1 MSKESFSKK
10 LHLLSR
16 SGFGISPEQWLIINK
31 MSLQETLNMIESN
44 AHLPVSSITVVTENV
59 DQSYRKSI
67 GLIGMLT
74 PEDRRTINREN
85 VDYVRKM
92 TNLWMNSML
101 SDKNQLREKIALF
114 WHGHFACRLD
124 NAYFQQQMLDVIRKN
139 ALGNFGDLLKGTSKC
154 AAMLS
159 FLNNQQN
166 KKAHPNE
173 NFAREVMELFTLGR
187 GHYTEKDIK
196 EAARAFTG
204 WSYDANGQFTD
215 NVKVHDTGSKTV
227 LGKTGNFNGD
237 DILNILLENPQTANY
252 ISSKIYKYLVN
263 DVPND
268 KHINWLADRFYKSN
282 YNIAALVH
290 DIFTAGWFYQKE
302 NMGAIIKSPV
312 DLLVNIQR
320 TLPMTIE
327 NPDRLL
333 VFNDALGQKPF
344 YPPNV
349 AGWPGGTSWIDSSS
363 LMLRLKIPQLIEEN
377 KAIHITTKVDDD
389 IQMGRKMMNAD
400 SVSNMGNNSNTMA
413 MDTPKNKPANKKN
426 SNKIEA
432 TIAWDGILKILQPVK
447 DEDLFSTLSQIVL
460 GSSADRFEQS
470 IIAQKVPFNP
480 DRKEYVKNLMLAMMS
495 TPEFQLS

>member
-1 MSKESFSKK
+1 MSKTSFSKK

-16 SGFGISPEQWLIINK
+16 SGFGISPEQWLKIDS
-31 MSLQETLNMIESN
+31 MSLEDTLRSLEKN
-44 AHLPVSSITVVTENV
+44 AQSPLASLSVVNVNV
-59 DQSYRKSI
+59 DQSYRESI
-67 GLIGMLT
+67 GLIGALT
-74 PEDRRTINREN
+74 PEDRRNINREN
-85 VDYVRKM
+85 VAKVRDL
-92 TNLWMNSML
+92 TIAWMNSML
-101 SDKNQLREKIALF
+101 IDDNQLREKIALF

-139 ALGNFGDLLKGTSKC
+139 ALGNFADLLEGTSKC

-187 GHYTEKDIK
+187 GHYTESDIK

-204 WSYDANGQFTD
+204 WSYNAKGEFT
-215 NVKVHDTGSKTV
+215 NNTKVHDDGTKTI
-227 LGKTGNFNGD
+227 LGKTGNFTGD
-237 DILNILLENPQTANY
+237 DVLKILLENKQTAQY
-252 ISSKIYKYLVN
+252 ISLKMYKYLVN
-263 DVPND
+263 DIPNE
-268 KHINWLADRFYKSN
+268 KHVNWLADRFYQSN
-282 YNIAALVH
+282 YNIGSLVH

-320 TLPMTIE
+320 TLPMKIE

-333 VFNDALGQKPF
+333 IFNDALGQKPF

-389 IQMGRKMMNAD
+389 VQMGRKMMNAD
-400 SVSNMGNNSNTMA
+400 SVNSSNSMMA
-413 MDTPKNKPANKKN
+413 MDMQSSKPVPKKN

-432 TIAWDGILKILQPVK
+432 SIEWDSLLKVLEPVK
-447 DEDLFSTLSQIVL
+447 DQDLFATVSQIVL
-460 GSSADRFEQS
+460 GASSDKFEQT
-470 IIAQKVPFNP
+470 IIEKKVPLNP
-480 DRKEYVKNLMLAMMS
+480 DRKVYVKNLMLAMMS

>member
-1 MSKESFSKK
+1 MSKTSFSKK

-16 SGFGISPEQWLIINK
+16 AGFGISPEQWLKIDA
-31 MSLQETLNMIESN
+31 MSLEDILSSLEKN
-44 AHLPVSSITVVTENV
+44 AQLPVSSIQVVTENV
-59 DQSYRKSI
+59 DQTYRKSI
-67 GLIGMLT
+67 GLIGTFT

-85 VDYVRKM
+85 VEAIKKM
-92 TNLWMNSML
+92 TISWMDSML
-101 SDKNQLREKIALF
+101 LDQNQLREKIALF

-139 ALGNFGDLLKGTSKC
+139 ALGNFGDLLRETSKC

-187 GHYTEKDIK
+187 GHYTENDIK

-204 WSYDANGQFTD
+204 WSYNAQGEFND
-215 NVKVHDTGSKTV
+215 NAKVHDTGSKTI
-227 LGKTGNFNGD
+227 LEKTGNFKGD
-237 DILNILLENPQTANY
+237 DVLDILLENKQTAKY
-252 ISSKIYKYLVN
+252 ISFKLYKYFVN
-263 DVPND
+263 DQADD
-268 KHINWLADRFYKSN
+268 KHVNWLADRFYQSK

-320 TLPMTIE
+320 TLPMKIQ

-377 KAIHITTKVDDD
+377 KNFHITTKVDDD

-400 SVSNMGNNSNTMA
+400 TTIMSTSSNMEMTM
-413 MDTPKNKPANKKN
+413 MDTPKKAPQKN

-432 TIAWDGILKILQPVK
+432 NIEWDSLLKTLQPIQDK
-447 DEDLFSTLSQIVL
+447 DLFASISQMVL
-460 GSSADRFEQS
+460 GASSDKFEQTV
-470 IIAQKVPFNP
+470 IAKKVPLNP
-480 DRKEYVKNLMLAMMS
+480 DRKVYVKNLILAMMS